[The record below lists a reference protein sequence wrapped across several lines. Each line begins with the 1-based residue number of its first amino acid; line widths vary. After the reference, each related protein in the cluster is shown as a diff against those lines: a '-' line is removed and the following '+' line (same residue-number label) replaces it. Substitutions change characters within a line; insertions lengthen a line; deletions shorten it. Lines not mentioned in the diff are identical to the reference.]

1 MSDQLNIY
9 NDFKEDGFP
18 VVVRTPGDPGVWN
31 DVTSVYDGAID
42 PVDDNTFGLK
52 KKRDIKDADGT
63 LIQAGMTILVI
74 PAYDLPV
81 IDNNHQ
87 ILIDD
92 VVQEVANTV
101 VVDPQNIPLV
111 YEVQLAN

>member
-1 MSDQLNIY
+1 MSDQLKIY
-9 NDFKEDGFP
+9 NKFKAKGFP
-18 VVVRTPGDPGVWN
+18 VVVRTPGEPGTWN
-31 DVTSVYDGAID
+31 DDTGVYDGKTD
-42 PVDDNTFGLK
+42 PVDDDTFGLK
-52 KKRDIKDADGT
+52 KKRDIKDSDGT

-74 PAYDLPV
+74 PAYGLPA

-111 YEVQLAN
+111 YEVQLA